1 MTLSEAKALGG
12 VVVGSEAV
20 APAEELLEDVPLQTD
35 KVPTSRPEEEPS
47 FIKSMFDNIE
57 TKEPDIT
64 ESIEPVASIVPQKVE
79 TSPTIVDN
87 VIPEKEDRYKMPTY
101 QRRKKAVSDNE
112 WKVFEK
118 RRTFIDKMDDVD
130 LQNQAL
136 ELFSE
141 KLVMSISYS

>member
-12 VVVGSEAV
+12 VVVGSEVV

-57 TKEPDIT
+57 TKEPEIT

-87 VIPEKEDRYKMPTY
+87 VIPEKEDRYKILTKVRIAD
-101 QRRKKAVSDNE
+101 RRNS
-112 WKVFEK
+112 
-118 RRTFIDKMDDVD
+118 
-130 LQNQAL
+130 
-136 ELFSE
+136 
-141 KLVMSISYS
+141 